1 MRKPFP
7 LEAEPREPIPQGRR
21 AADPRAA
28 RALSATLQAVPRRV
42 GGMGAFYPDTSTSTR
57 HAHARGQFILGVTG
71 VTAMLTDE
79 GCFVVPPDHGLW
91 IPPGVVHQSR
101 SWADVEVQTIYV
113 EAEAMPDGHGACR
126 LLRTTPLLRAL
137 VAEVLAMPVLYD
149 EHGREGRLVDLL
161 LAEIGRMPASSLHV
175 VVPQDDRLGR
185 ICESVLS
192 RAGETRTLDEWA
204 LLTGLSRRTI
214 TRLFRRETGM
224 SFSAW
229 QQRVRLMEALARLG
243 GGASVT
249 SVALDVGYDSPSAFT
264 AMFKRVLGTCP
275 RAYLDW
281 A

>member
-1 MRKPFP
+1 MDELGSKAWLDH
-7 LEAEPREPIPQGRR
+7 LEAWLAPFLAALPRAEQRRWAPLYLRGPLLARR
-21 AADPRAA
+21 AQERGTDVSARCSRQRAA
-28 RALSATLQAVPRRV
+28 TAPLRIRLAL
-42 GGMGAFYPDTSTSTR
+42 
-57 HAHARGQFILGVTG
+57 
-71 VTAMLTDE
+71 
-79 GCFVVPPDHGLW
+79 
-91 IPPGVVHQSR
+91 
-101 SWADVEVQTIYV
+101 
-113 EAEAMPDGHGACR
+113 
-126 LLRTTPLLRAL
+126 TTPLLRAL
-137 VAEVLAMPVLYD
+137 LAEVLAMPVLYD
-149 EHGREGRLVDLL
+149 ELGREGRLVDLL

-175 VVPQDDRLGR
+175 AVPQDDRLGR

-192 RAGETRTLDEWA
+192 RAGEIRTLDEWA

-275 RAYLDW
+275 RTYLDW